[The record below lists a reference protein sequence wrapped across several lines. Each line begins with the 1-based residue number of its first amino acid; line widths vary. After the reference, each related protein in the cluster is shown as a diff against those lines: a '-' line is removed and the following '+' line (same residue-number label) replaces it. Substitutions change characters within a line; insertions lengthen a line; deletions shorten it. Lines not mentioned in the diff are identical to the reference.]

1 MTYTLE
7 FRDWTPAAEEREL
20 VEHAIA
26 RVDQLVTRLSWEP
39 VTLRVVVERNAPRTL
54 YHVVLTL
61 DVSGRTL
68 VAREERPE
76 VSEAVREAFAGIERE
91 ILEHRERMRHAN
103 EYKRPARRAKL
114 RDVT

>member
-7 FRDWTPAAEEREL
+7 FREWTPAAEDREL

-39 VTLRVVVERNAPRTL
+39 VTLRVVVERNAPRTV

-61 DVSGRTL
+61 DVPGRTI
-68 VAREERPE
+68 VARGTARGVGGCTRGVRRNRARNSRAPGAH
-76 VSEAVREAFAGIERE
+76 EACRRVQTAGEA
-91 ILEHRERMRHAN
+91 
-103 EYKRPARRAKL
+103 AKL